1 MKHVITH
8 NDENF
13 AAALNYAGTKFYN
26 NPTTI
31 QLGKKLYILG
41 SGTTDTITVRKRKN
55 TVYVVSVN
63 KCLEYIAMFVIDDYI
78 TNDSVYLSSNDLND
92 SENICFGLLD
102 KTTFQQIKILSEY
115 L

>member
-13 AAALNYAGTKFYN
+13 ASALNYDGTNYYN
-26 NPTTI
+26 NPTTLT
-31 QLGKKLYILG
+31 LGKKLYILG
-41 SGTTDTITVRKRKN
+41 SGTSDKITVRKRKN

-63 KCLEYIAMFVIDDYI
+63 KGLEYIALFVIDDYI
-78 TNDSVYLSSNDLND
+78 SNDSVYLSGNDLND
-92 SENICFGLLD
+92 SENICYGLLD